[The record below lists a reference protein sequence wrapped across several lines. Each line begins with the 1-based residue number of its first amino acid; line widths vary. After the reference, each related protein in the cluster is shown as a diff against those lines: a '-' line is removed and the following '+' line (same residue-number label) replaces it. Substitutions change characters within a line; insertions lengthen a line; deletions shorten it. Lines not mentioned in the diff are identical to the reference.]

1 MTQNLEKK
9 APFKIII
16 NHTDVNL
23 EGQIAFKLLPYAE
36 H

>member
-9 APFKIII
+9 APFKIIT
-16 NHTDVNL
+16 NHLDDNL
-23 EGQIAFKLLPYAE
+23 EGQITFKLLPYAE